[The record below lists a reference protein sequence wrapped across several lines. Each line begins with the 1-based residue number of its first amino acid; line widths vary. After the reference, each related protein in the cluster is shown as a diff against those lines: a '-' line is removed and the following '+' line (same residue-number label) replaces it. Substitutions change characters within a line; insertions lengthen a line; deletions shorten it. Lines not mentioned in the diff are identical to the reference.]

1 MVNVPEATAFCNIVN
16 VPEDRSRRNQCI
28 SDAKPKCA
36 QTAAEETNAF
46 RRDQVCRTAAEETNA
61 FQMCK
66 FFRVHGKAQDYQDAL

>member
-28 SDAKPKCA
+28 FDAKPKCA

-46 RRDQVCRTAAEETNA
+46 
-61 FQMCK
+61 QMCK
-66 FFRVHGKAQDYQDAL
+66 FYRVHGKAQDYQDAL